1 MIFSGKNDT
10 LQIGM
15 ENGVEIKNSHSYQL
29 FILVLVLLS
38 ISSVLG
44 SVFLRISI
52 TIPTTWVTGVFL
64 IYLAPIFLYT
74 ICIMLRSLLSITIS
88 ISSIVLGEL
97 LWSIVYGC
105 TGELL
110 VYVIVSLSSWGT
122 ACLLISLLGK
132 RNELGAM
139 IIGGLWYFLG
149 LLIPTAIYY
158 SEILSWNIL
167 YMVIYSLVAMV
178 FNLLLIPLSLILN
191 RLLRGVLKVEYLEEL
206 L

>member
-74 ICIMLRSLLSITIS
+74 ICTMLRSLLSITIS

-158 SEILSWNIL
+158 SEVLSWNIL

>member
-1 MIFSGKNDT
+1 M
-10 LQIGM
+10 
-15 ENGVEIKNSHSYQL
+15 
-29 FILVLVLLS
+29 
-38 ISSVLG
+38 
-44 SVFLRISI
+44 
-52 TIPTTWVTGVFL
+52 IPTTWITGVFL

-74 ICIMLRSLLSITIS
+74 ICTMLRSLLSITIS

-97 LWSIVYGC
+97 LWSVVYGC
-105 TGELL
+105 MGELL
-110 VYVIVSLSSWGT
+110 VYVIVSLSSWGI
-122 ACLLISLLGK
+122 ACLLISLLRK

-139 IIGGLWYFLG
+139 IIGGMWCFAG

-191 RLLRGVLKVEYLEEL
+191 RLLRGALKVEYLEEL